1 MDKRDLPPDMPV
13 EEVWQEMLDRI
24 SVQRYIR
31 ENFGLYSPPA
41 DYAALRAEN
50 LRRSKAAQ
58 KG

>member
-1 MDKRDLPPDMPV
+1 VKREDDEAQRA
-13 EEVWQEMLDRI
+13 EEIARECASCSL
-24 SVQRYIR
+24 QRFIR

>member
-1 MDKRDLPPDMPV
+1 VDKTELPPELQDDDLASLLQQCP
-13 EEVWQEMLDRI
+13 
-24 SVQRYIR
+24 SVRDFIR

-58 KG
+58 K